1 MTFERY
7 AENLLTDF
15 NTRKL
20 DENGD
25 IYTYTPKYFDIAE
38 IFLSYDIYDD
48 DENFH
53 FDIKD
58 ARNLISIILDDS
70 WDNIT
75 NANKHKKEIYELKL
89 GSYKINSQYDIN
101 DFDTATFWIERTEKD
116 NNIILDDEEKLKLY
130 NYYLFESKDI
140 LSEDINDLPSDDIPQ
155 KSSQTTVDY
164 FKQQAKS
171 FLKDYNL
178 MKENGFNQSKI
189 NFADSQEH
197 FDIMNVLAKA
207 NKSPN
212 DNLSLMNAQ
221 HILVKI
227 CDFKNWD
234 DFLHSSKAKQEIG
247 ALKLNCYKIGMD
259 PNIISS
265 AEMLIDHE
273 LFAEFVDDEGNV
285 NYTDNDELS
294 MWNSVMKRLLF

>member
-1 MTFERY
+1 MTFESY
-7 AENLLTDF
+7 AKNLLEDF
-15 NTRKL
+15 NTRNL

-25 IYTYTPKYFDIAE
+25 IYTYTPKHFDITE

-48 DENFH
+48 DENFQ
-53 FDIKD
+53 FNIDD
-58 ARNLISIILDDS
+58 AKNLISIILDDS
-70 WDNIT
+70 WDKIT
-75 NANKHKKEIYELKL
+75 NANKYKKEIYELKL
-89 GSYKINSQYDIN
+89 KSYKINSQYDID
-101 DFDTATFWIERTEKD
+101 DFDTATFWIESTERN

-130 NYYLFESKDI
+130 KYYLFENKNI
-140 LSEDINDLPSDDIPQ
+140 PNEEINDLPSDDIPQ
-155 KSSQTTVDY
+155 KSNQTTVDY
-164 FKQQAKS
+164 FKQQAKF
-171 FLKDYNL
+171 FLRDYNL
-178 MKENGFNQSKI
+178 MKENGFDQSKI
-189 NFADSQEH
+189 NFADPQEH
-197 FDIMNVLAKA
+197 FDIMNVLAKV

-265 AEMLIDHE
+265 TEMLIEHE

-285 NYTDNDELS
+285 NYTDNDELE

>member
-20 DENGD
+20 DENVD
-25 IYTYTPKYFDIAE
+25 IYTYTPKYFDITE
-38 IFLSYDIYDD
+38 IFLSHDIYDD

-101 DFDTATFWIERTEKD
+101 NFDTATFWIESTERD

-130 NYYLFESKDI
+130 KYYLFENKDI
-140 LSEDINDLPSDDIPQ
+140 PNEDIDDLSFESIPK
-155 KSSQTTVDY
+155 KSNQTTVEY
-164 FKQQAKS
+164 FRQQAKLL
-171 FLKDYNL
+171 LKDYKL
-178 MKENGFNQSKI
+178 MWKNNFDASKI
-189 NFADSQEH
+189 DFDEPQEH
-197 FDIMNVLAKA
+197 FDVTNVLAKA
-207 NKSPN
+207 NKSQN
-212 DNLSLMNAQ
+212 NKLTLMNAQ
-221 HILVKI
+221 HILAKI

-234 DFLHSSKAKQEIG
+234 DFLHSSKAKQKIG

-259 PNIISS
+259 PDMVAS
-265 AEMLIDHE
+265 AEMLVEHE
-273 LFAEFVDDEGNV
+273 LFVDFAGNE
-285 NYTDNDELS
+285 NYTDDDELA
-294 MWNSVMKRLLF
+294 MWEHVMRRLLF

>member
-7 AENLLTDF
+7 AENLLADF

-48 DENFH
+48 DKNFQ
-53 FDIKD
+53 FNIED

-70 WDNIT
+70 WNNII
-75 NANKHKKEIYELKL
+75 NANKYKKEIYELKL

-101 DFDTATFWIERTEKD
+101 DFDTATFWIESTERD

-130 NYYLFESKDI
+130 KYYLFENKDI
-140 LSEDINDLPSDDIPQ
+140 PNEDIDDLSFESIPK
-155 KSSQTTVDY
+155 KSNQTTVEY
-164 FKQQAKS
+164 FRQQAKL
-171 FLKDYNL
+171 FLKDYKL
-178 MKENGFNQSKI
+178 MRENNFDASKI
-189 NFADSQEH
+189 VFDEPQEH
-197 FDIMNVLAKA
+197 FDVTNVLTKA
-207 NKSPN
+207 NKPQN
-212 DNLSLMNAQ
+212 GKLTLMNAQ
-221 HILVKI
+221 HILAKI

-259 PNIISS
+259 PDMIAS
-265 AEMLIDHE
+265 AEMLVAHE
-273 LFAEFVDDEGNV
+273 LFADFVDDD
-285 NYTDNDELS
+285 YTDDDELA
-294 MWNSVMKRLLF
+294 MWEHVMRRLLF